1 MKKIIRSKLVQVLF
15 LVFIITGAS
24 LAYKAYR
31 KHELTQFVMWSPRA
45 KMTDY
50 EFIANHKAVA
60 ISWDN
65 EAELKEAKEAKKYD
79 PRIKVGNMMRISGER
94 YIVQQS
100 YKLKSASYKYWEF
113 EKDKVPFLT
122 SNIPESG
129 EYWLLDI
136 YDTKGGRIKQKTYD
150 VFKMVRE
157 YNKEYI
163 PRKIPEYKRYLY
175 TEQGR
180 VYLPINMVI
189 TRNSELKSEMGLID
203 IEAGKIVESTPSGKT
218 AKYLYTREK
227 NLKSDTNFED
237 ILNQNDK
244 LSKQSF
250 GFVFSIFGFK
260 DRIQK
265 NQEIPLVSKYTKV
278 YDILSKGSLSE
289 LYFLGKEDVRFK
301 ISFLKLVVPKS
312 ENIFKNLTIPESSSK
327 DGQEHIVQN
336 EEEFLEYYQGNL
348 KEK

>member
-1 MKKIIRSKLVQVLF
+1 
-15 LVFIITGAS
+15 
-24 LAYKAYR
+24 
-31 KHELTQFVMWSPRA
+31 
-45 KMTDY
+45 
-50 EFIANHKAVA
+50 
-60 ISWDN
+60 
-65 EAELKEAKEAKKYD
+65 
-79 PRIKVGNMMRISGER
+79 MMRISGER

-265 NQEIPLVSKYTKV
+265 NQEIPLVSKYPKV